1 MSSHR
6 SDLRVIQG
14 SPQRLRPPDD
24 LAPAEKEIFADIVG
38 AVDPKHFAA
47 SDLPLLTSYCVAINQ
62 EREAN
67 RHLRTEGYIID
78 GKPSPWVVVCRRVVY
93 LPRKAW
99 LRHVAE
105 QKRAVG
111 RCALSGLPHIS
122 PLLVRHMFCP
132 PQPPQPCI

>member
-1 MSSHR
+1 MER
-6 SDLRVIQG
+6 IYCSDI
-14 SPQRLRPPDD
+14 PDG
-24 LAPAEKEIFADIVG
+24 KSGGIFADIVG

-47 SDLPLLTSYCVAINQ
+47 SDLPRLTSYCVAINQ
-62 EREAN
+62 ERETN

>member
-1 MSSHR
+1 MASHR
-6 SDLRVIQG
+6 SDLRLLQG

-24 LAPAEKEIFADIVG
+24 LSPAEKEIFADIVG

-78 GKPSPWVVVCRRVVY
+78 GKPSPWVVVQEKSHRMMT
-93 LPRKAW
+93 
-99 LRHVAE
+99 
-105 QKRAVG
+105 
-111 RCALSGLPHIS
+111 ALSMRLRLAPQSRTRTKVRSDNIS
-122 PLLVRHMFCP
+122 AYERLELEEGSDED
-132 PQPPQPCI
+132 

>member
-78 GKPSPWVVVCRRVVY
+78 GKPSPWVVIQEKSHRMMT
-93 LPRKAW
+93 
-99 LRHVAE
+99 
-105 QKRAVG
+105 
-111 RCALSGLPHIS
+111 ALSMRLRLAPQS
-122 PLLVRHMFCP
+122 RTRTKVRSDRVSAYERLAVLEGNDNGGD
-132 PQPPQPCI
+132 